1 MNSAPRQPRIVAL
14 SGGVGGAKLVRGLTR
29 QLPADELI
37 VVCNTGD
44 DFEHLGLTICPDID
58 SVIYAVAGL
67 ADEARGWGRADE
79 SWNFL
84 DSVRAMDGESWF
96 RLGDRD
102 LAQHVQRSAWLRDG
116 LPLGEVTA
124 RLCRAH
130 GVRHQITPMSDAPVR
145 TLLSVADGW
154 LDFQEYFVRQR
165 AAPVVQEFCY
175 RGADTA
181 TASLAWSSLEQ
192 SLEAI
197 VICPSNPYLS
207 IDPILAI
214 AAWRQ
219 RLRERRVPVVAV
231 SPIVGGDAL
240 KGCAAKLLREFG
252 LPVTPVS
259 IARHYSGV
267 LDGIVIDDQDAKF
280 APEIERLGIAVRVA
294 PTVMRDDRDRD
305 GLAQLVVQF
314 ASQLARGAGTR
325 RRMQS

>member
-1 MNSAPRQPRIVAL
+1 LNSEHGQPRIVAL

-29 QLPADELI
+29 QFPADELV

-67 ADEARGWGRADE
+67 ADEARGWGRAEE

-84 DSVRAMDGESWF
+84 DSLRAMDGESWF

-130 GVRHQITPMSDAPVR
+130 GVRHLITPMSDAPVR
-145 TLLSVADGW
+145 TMLRTADGW
-154 LDFQEYFVRQR
+154 LDFQDYFVRQR
-165 AAPVVQEFCY
+165 AAPVVEELRYQ
-175 RGADTA
+175 GAESA
-181 TASLAWSSLEQ
+181 AACLAWASLEQ
-192 SLEAI
+192 TLEAI
-197 VICPSNPYLS
+197 IICPSNPYLS

-214 AAWRQ
+214 AAWRH

-259 IARHYSGV
+259 IARHYGGL
-267 LDGIVIDDQDAKF
+267 LDGIVIDDQDAAF
-280 APEIERLGIAVRVA
+280 APEIERLGIVVRVA

-314 ASQLARGAGTR
+314 AGQLPRRAGNDR
-325 RRMQS
+325 RKQA